1 MAISLGSHAQKSE
14 INVTPMIDVLL
25 VLIII
30 YLVITPIQSRGLAAL
45 VPQPATETTPDP
57 PAHDIVITVLA
68 DGQVNLNQEV
78 MDLPRLERRL
88 ADLFKTRAVRVVFLR
103 GDKGLEFREVARV
116 MDAAKGAGAGPIGLM
131 TR

>member
-1 MAISLGSHAQKSE
+1 MLLGSHAHKSE

-30 YLVITPIQSRGLAAL
+30 FLVITPIQSRGLAAL

-57 PAHDIVITVLA
+57 MTHPIVITVLA
-68 DGQVNLNQEV
+68 GGQVSLNQEV
-78 MDLPRLERRL
+78 IDLPRLEHRL
-88 ADLFKTRAVRVVFLR
+88 AELFQTRTARTVFLR
-103 GDKGLEFREVARV
+103 ADKGLEFREVARV

>member
-1 MAISLGSHAQKSE
+1 
-14 INVTPMIDVLL
+14 MIDVLL

-30 YLVITPIQSRGLAAL
+30 FLVITPIQSRGLAAL

-57 PAHDIVITVLA
+57 PHPIVITVLA
-68 DGQVNLNQEV
+68 DGQVSLNQELLE
-78 MDLPRLERRL
+78 LPQLEHRL

-103 GDKGLEFREVARV
+103 ADKGLEFREVARV
-116 MDAAKGAGAGPIGLM
+116 IDIAKGAGAGPIGLM